1 MKLLD
6 FTGALNE
13 EITKLLPANCNG
25 IQQLIAGLSLGW
37 LDFVVGA
44 KATQYQ
50 EQMAQFGIVSADG
63 DVNMDCIEHMLLK
76 GVKWPVKLGPFKF
89 DENDAKSI
97 VQGLRARDG
106 AK

>member
-13 EITKLLPANCNG
+13 EIIKLLPSNCNG
-25 IQQLIAGLSLGW
+25 FQQFIAGCSLGW
-37 LDFVVGA
+37 LDFMVGQ

-50 EQMAQFGIVSADG
+50 EQAAQFGLVSPEG
-63 DVNMDCIEHMLLK
+63 DINMDCIEHMLMN
-76 GVKWPVKLGPFKF
+76 VKWPVKFGPFKF
-89 DENDAKSI
+89 DENDAKQVI
-97 VQGLRARDG
+97 KGLRARDG